1 MTYKEFADEFFRVIE
16 EGQFTE
22 EAMDFVDELSRRNPP
37 KVKSDCEITANGIK
51 LIREYKRFYKGE
63 PLTAKEIATKMGLE
77 SARHIVGVIN
87 NLVKNGFLEKGN
99 VEGIKMN
106 TYDLTEKAKNFNTER
121 VFNSK
126 ENEE

>member
-37 KVKSDCEITANGIK
+37 KTKSECDITANGIK

-63 PLTAKEIATKMGLE
+63 ALTAKEIAEKMGLE

-87 NLVKNGFLEKGN
+87 NLVKNGFLAKIDTD
-99 VEGIKMN
+99 GIKAK

-121 VFNSK
+121 TFNTK
-126 ENEE
+126 END

>member
-37 KVKSDCEITANGIK
+37 KTKSECDITANGIK

-63 PLTAKEIATKMGLE
+63 ALTAKEIAEKMGLE

-87 NLVKNGFLEKGN
+87 NLVKNGFLAKIDTD
-99 VEGIKMN
+99 GIKAK

-121 VFNSK
+121 TFNVK
-126 ENEE
+126 END